1 MNGVLLSL
9 IVLAA
14 VVAAVFCVAALLI
27 AGALGATAFLPRG
40 TPLADGLRRFAGEV
54 PRYVWHVV
62 RMFDGLVFAVAAAIA
77 VVLTF
82 ALA

>member
-9 IVLAA
+9 IVFAA
-14 VVAAVFCVAALLI
+14 VAAAVSCVAALLVT
-27 AGALGATAFLPRG
+27 GALGATAFLPRG

-54 PRYVWHVV
+54 PRYVWHMV
-62 RMFDGLVFAVAAAIA
+62 RMLNGLVFAVAAAVA